1 MPDRPTLST
10 ELIIK
15 IDGSKIQDAV
25 RAKVV
30 EATIDQH
37 VLMPD
42 MFTLRMQDEDLKI
55 LDEGPFD
62 LTKEIEIL
70 AGDSANERT
79 VLIKGEIS
87 ALEPYFGEG
96 MTPEL
101 VVRGYDKSHRLFRE
115 TKSRAFLNKKDSQLA
130 EEIAAEIG
138 LSPQVE
144 ATSTVYDHIF
154 QSNQSDLAFLMERA
168 WRIGYECFV
177 DDGKLYFRQPPDNP
191 AAVTLRWG
199 DDLVSFRPR
208 MTLAEQVDEVMV
220 KGWDIDQQKA
230 IVGKSEEGKLYPQ
243 IDESKNG
250 AAWAN
255 SFGQGKLIIVDQP
268 VVSQAEA
275 DALAA
280 ARMNEMSGAFV
291 QAEGIAFRHPD
302 IKAGKMVE
310 LKLLG
315 KRLSGKYLVTS
326 ATHVYSPEGFRTSFA
341 VRGSRSGSLAE
352 RVRDK
357 KPLTRWPGVVTAVVT
372 NSEDPNNWG
381 RVKVK
386 FPWLTDDAES
396 DWARVIGAGAGPE
409 AGFCNTPDVDDEVLV
424 AFEHGDFSRP
434 FVLGGMWNGKHDVPS
449 MVNGAAQNER
459 PLVRTW
465 HSRTGHAITLYDNS
479 DNKIEIK
486 TAGGH
491 TFTIDDAG
499 NTIAIKSSSGLS
511 LTMDGGGS
519 KIVID
524 SGGDV
529 EIKASANI
537 KLESGANMN
546 IKAGG
551 MLTLEA
557 SGTATLKGAT
567 VNLN

>member
-1 MPDRPTLST
+1 MPERPTLST
-10 ELIIK
+10 ELNIK
-15 IDGSKIQDAV
+15 IDGSKIQDRV
-25 RAKVV
+25 RSLVLEV
-30 EATIDQH
+30 TIDQH

-42 MFTLRMQDEDLKI
+42 MFTLRLEDADLQI
-55 LDEGPFD
+55 LDNGPFD
-62 LTKEIEIL
+62 LTKEIEIA
-70 AGDSANERT
+70 AGDASNECT
-79 VLIKGEIS
+79 VLIKGEIT
-87 ALEPYFGEG
+87 ALEPYYGEG
-96 MTPEL
+96 MTSQL

-130 EEIAAEIG
+130 EEIAGEIG
-138 LSPQVE
+138 LSAQVE
-144 ATSTVYDHIF
+144 STSTVYDHIF

-177 DDGKLYFRQPPDNP
+177 DDGKLYFRKPPDNP
-191 AAVTLRWG
+191 PSVKLSWG
-199 DDLVSFRPR
+199 AELISFRPR
-208 MTLAEQVDEVMV
+208 LTLAEQVDEVMV
-220 KGWDIDQQKA
+220 KGWDADQQKA
-230 IVGKSEEGKLYPQ
+230 IVGKSQNGKLYPK

-250 AAWAN
+250 AEWAGR
-255 SFGQGKLIIVDQP
+255 FGQGKLIIVDQP

-280 ARMNEMSGAFV
+280 ARMNEVSGAFV
-291 QAEGIAFRHPD
+291 QADGIAFRRPD

-310 LKLLG
+310 LELLG
-315 KRLSGKYLVTS
+315 NRLSGKYLVTN
-326 ATHVYSPEGFRTSFA
+326 AAHVYTAEGFRTYFS
-341 VRGSRSGSLAE
+341 VHGSRTGSLAE
-352 RVRDK
+352 RVRDQ
-357 KPLTRWPGVVTAVVT
+357 KPLHRWQGVVTAVVT
-372 NSEDPNNWG
+372 NSDDPNNWG

-396 DWARVIGAGAGPE
+396 DWARVVGAGAGPK

-434 FVLGGMWNGKHDVPS
+434 FVLGGMWNGQHDLPD

-465 HSRTGHAITLYDNS
+465 HSRTGHAITMYDNS

-491 TFTIDDAG
+491 TVNLDDAG
-499 NTIAIKSSSGLS
+499 NTIEIKSSSGLTI
-511 LTMDGGGS
+511 TMDGGGS

-529 EIKASANI
+529 EIKSSANM
-537 KLESGANMN
+537 KLESGANMD

-551 MLTLEA
+551 VLNLEA
-557 SGTATLKGAT
+557 SGPANLKGAV

>member
-1 MPDRPTLST
+1 MPEASLST

-15 IDGSKIQDAV
+15 VDGTKIQDGV
-25 RAKVV
+25 RSQVV
-30 EATIDQH
+30 EAIIDQH
-37 VLMPD
+37 VLIPD
-42 MFTLRMQDEDLKI
+42 MFTLRMKDENLQI
-55 LDEGPFD
+55 LDNGPFD
-62 LTKEIEIL
+62 LTKEIEIA
-70 AGDSANERT
+70 AGDASNERT
-79 VLIKGEIS
+79 ILIKGEIS

-130 EEIAAEIG
+130 EEIAGEIG
-138 LSPQVE
+138 LTPEVD
-144 ATSTVYDHIF
+144 ATNTVYDHVF

-177 DDGKLYFRQPPDNP
+177 DDGKLYFRKPPDNP
-191 AAVTLRWG
+191 SSVTLRWG

-230 IVGKSEEGKLYPQ
+230 IVGKSQDGKLYPK

-255 SFGQGKLIIVDQP
+255 GFGQGKLIIVDQP

-275 DALAA
+275 DALAT
-280 ARMNEMSGAFV
+280 ARMNELSGAFV
-291 QAEGIAFRHPD
+291 QASGVAFRRPN
-302 IKAGKMVE
+302 IKAGKMVD
-310 LKLLG
+310 LQLLG
-315 KRLSGKYLVTS
+315 NRLSGKYLVTN
-326 ATHVYSPEGFRTSFA
+326 ATHVYSAEGFRTNFS

-352 RVRDK
+352 MVRDK
-357 KPLTRWPGVVTAVVT
+357 PPLARWTGVVTAVVT
-372 NSEDPNNWG
+372 NTEDPNNWG

-396 DWARVIGAGAGPE
+396 DWARVVGAGAGPE
-409 AGFCNTPDVDDEVLV
+409 AGFCNIPDVDDEVLV

-434 FVLGGMWNGKHDVPS
+434 FVLGGMWNGKHDLPS
-449 MVNGAAQNER
+449 VVNEAAQNER

-465 HSRTGHAITLYDNS
+465 HSRTGHAITMYDNS
-479 DNKIEIK
+479 DEKVEIN

-491 TFTIDDAG
+491 TINLDDA
-499 NTIAIKSSSGLS
+499 NNSIEIKSSSGLS
-511 LTMDGGGS
+511 ITMDGGGS

-529 EIKASANI
+529 EIKSSANM
-537 KLESGANMN
+537 KLESGANMD

-551 MLTLEA
+551 VLNLEA
-557 SGTATLKGAT
+557 SGTANLKGAT